1 MVLIPFLS
9 ILGIIDDFVLVRK
22 SLKTKK
28 NKKIGLEA
36 LSRVRVR
43 VRLRGCGHREDMILM
58 LTLTT
63 SPSPTL
69 DKASKPIFLFF
80 LF

>member
-9 ILGIIDDFVLVRK
+9 ILGIIYDFVLVRK

-36 LSRVRVR
+36 LSRVSEGEGESEAERMR
-43 VRLRGCGHREDMILM
+43 SQRGYDPHAYPHD
-58 LTLTT
+58 LTLTHPRQ
-63 SPSPTL
+63 SL
-69 DKASKPIFLFF
+69 
-80 LF
+80 